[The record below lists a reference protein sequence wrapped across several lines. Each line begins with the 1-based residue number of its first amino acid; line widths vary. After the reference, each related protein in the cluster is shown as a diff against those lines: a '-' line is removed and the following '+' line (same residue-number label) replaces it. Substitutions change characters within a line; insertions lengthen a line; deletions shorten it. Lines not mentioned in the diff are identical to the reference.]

1 MKSNQN
7 IVYLGLGSNLRQS
20 SYRNAVKLIESLKKK
35 IYKTGLRV
43 TNSSNY
49 WLTYPIPFTNIPK
62 FINCVVKCLIVSK
75 KANNPSLL
83 LKYLQNLEIEMGRKK
98 IKNNISRTIDIDILD
113 FKGEII
119 NQKLV
124 LPHPRMH
131 TRKFVLNPMEKIAPN
146 WTHPVYKKKINFLI
160 AKIKSKQIL
169 IKK

>member
-75 KANNPSLL
+75 KANNPLL
-83 LKYLQNLEIEMGRKK
+83 LLEYLQNLEIEMGRKK
-98 IKNNISRTIDIDILD
+98 IKNNVSRTIDIDILD

-119 NQKLV
+119 NQKLI

>member
-1 MKSNQN
+1 MKNNQN

-20 SYRNAVKLIESLKKK
+20 SYRNAIKLFESLKKK

-83 LKYLQNLEIEMGRKK
+83 LEYLHNLEIEMGRKK

-119 NQKLV
+119 NQKLI